1 MTNITRLKS
10 DLHLYGGPAKTNR
23 YEVEL
28 PFISGAMS
36 RLVNDEAP
44 NGWED
49 AWTNAKNLSLFCRAA
64 NLPGRQI
71 LSQERI
77 IMGNQEKIAYG
88 YGAEDVSLTFM
99 DRDDHPIR
107 KYFQL
112 WQELAFDLSDDR
124 TTYHKPNFANTYQKS
139 VKIYQLDNNNKRKF
153 GVELQRAYPTT
164 LGGVTFSAAAESAVV
179 EYNVELSYK
188 KWFQIKT

>member
-10 DLHLYGGPAKTNR
+10 RLHLYGGPAKTNR
-23 YEVEL
+23 YEIEL
-28 PFISGAMS
+28 PFINGAIN
-36 RLVNDEAP
+36 RLVNDQGPAGFEDP
-44 NGWED
+44 WVNGES
-49 AWTNAKNLSLFCRAA
+49 LSLFCRAA

-88 YGAEDVSLTFM
+88 YGSEDVSLTFM

-112 WQELAFDLSDDR
+112 WQELAFDLSDDN
-124 TTYHKPNFANTYQKS
+124 TTYHKPNFADTYQKS
-139 VKIYQLDNNNKRKF
+139 VKIYQLDKNDERKF
-153 GVELQRAYPTT
+153 GVELQKAYPTT
-164 LGGVTFSAAAESAVV
+164 LGGVAFSAAAESSVV